1 MPQFTVDEDVARLVE
16 KLAEPKPFE
25 HLTFNNA
32 LKRVLEKIIK
42 LLENQSK
49 PTEGFEDLDKLL
61 EESMALQRKQRKKAP
76 SPSAIKWVEAV
87 PELKDKGLGNWKAI
101 CGFLQIDTG
110 GDSGRRRLQVW
121 VKENRPGWPDVPDVE
136 D

>member
-42 LLENQSK
+42 L
-49 PTEGFEDLDKLL
+49 EDLDELL

-76 SPSAIKWVEAV
+76 SPSAIKWAETV
-87 PELKDKGLGNWKAI
+87 PDLKGKGLGNWKAI
-101 CGFLQIDTG
+101 CDFLQIGTG